1 MTFVLLIAGW
11 LVAILC
17 MILLAVDILR
27 ARGLKK
33 PDKPARKRHF
43 WPWRRRSEEAAPAA
57 PAIDATGAIDA
68 SAAADA
74 DADFRVRPW
83 IRPAG
88 VIAVVLWEA
97 FWISEIYEWSSQND
111 HPLQLP
117 YVFLLAM
124 MVGVPAAGY
133 FIIRKWLAPN
143 AEEP

>member
-33 PDKPARKRHF
+33 PDKPARKRHL
-43 WPWRRRSEEAAPAA
+43 WPWRRRAAEKVP
-57 PAIDATGAIDA
+57 IDPTDAIDA

-88 VIAVVLWEA
+88 VIALVLWEA
-97 FWISEIYEWSSQND
+97 FWISEIYEWSSQNE

-124 MVGVPAAGY
+124 MFGVPAAGY
-133 FIIRKWLAPN
+133 FMIRKWLAPN

>member
-1 MTFVLLIAGW
+1 MAFARRLIRFLQA
-11 LVAILC
+11 
-17 MILLAVDILR
+17 
-27 ARGLKK
+27 ARLKK
-33 PDKPARKRHF
+33 PDKPARERRL
-43 WPWRRRSEEAAPAA
+43 WPWRRWGAENAP
-57 PAIDATGAIDA
+57 IDATDATDA

-124 MVGVPAAGY
+124 MFGVPAAGY